1 MPERAEAKA
10 KRPLFAAA
18 AGFIAGLLEPRRRTV
33 AILEQPARTSPWTL
47 ERLRGLEPRRFEA
60 LCAAYFGAFGFRAR
74 LHKRSNGT
82 AIIDLHAHDPA
93 TPSILLRCECGDA
106 AEVGMQ
112 PLRELLSA
120 MALRDFPS
128 GVLVT
133 RGSFT
138 SGVRELAQGRSL
150 ELVDGPALVEALSRS
165 ALTP

>member
-1 MPERAEAKA
+1 MKERTVVKA

-18 AGFIAGLLEPRRRTV
+18 AGFIAGLLEPRRTV
-33 AILEQPARTSPWTL
+33 AILEQPAWTSPWTL
-47 ERLRGLEPRRFEA
+47 ELLRGLEPRRFEA

-74 LHKRSNGT
+74 LHKRINGT
-82 AIIDLHAHDPA
+82 AIIDLHGHNPA
-93 TPSILLRCECGDA
+93 TPSILLRCECADA

-128 GVLVT
+128 GILVT

-138 SGVRELAQGRSL
+138 DGVRELARGRSL
-150 ELVDGPALVEALSRS
+150 ELLDGPAVVECLSRS